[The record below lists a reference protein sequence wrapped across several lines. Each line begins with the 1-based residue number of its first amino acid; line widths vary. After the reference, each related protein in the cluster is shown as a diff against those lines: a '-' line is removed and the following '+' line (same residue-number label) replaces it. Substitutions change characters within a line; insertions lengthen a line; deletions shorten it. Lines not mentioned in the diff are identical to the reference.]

1 MKRPTQQDVATQAGV
16 SRATVSYVLN
26 GQAKGPISITE
37 ETRQKIF
44 QAAEQLGYEPDAAAQ
59 SLRLQS
65 SKTIGVLIPDTFNP
79 HYWQMVRGVEDF
91 LHSRNYDLL
100 LTSVSLN
107 PDRERAAL
115 RSLLR
120 RRVDGLILVLTYA
133 DQEDRELKTII
144 RRRSPVV
151 LLGEKHEAV
160 DAVGPDEE
168 NGTLQLMQ
176 HLIDLGH
183 RSIGLVF
190 GVATPLLGA
199 NRVTIFKKK
208 MREMKVAEVDQLVV
222 HTGPTMQDGYQ
233 AALRL
238 LDRSPRPTAILAIN
252 DLLAIGVLRACADR
266 GLRVP
271 DDISVAGFDDIDQ
284 AVYLNPALTTV
295 EMNAGEMGMT
305 AARLL
310 FKRMENPDRAHEFQL
325 IPTRLIRRASTGPA
339 PAQFGGEVEGG
350 GCLINNVA

>member
-44 QAAEQLGYEPDAAAQ
+44 QAADQLGYEPDAAAQ

-65 SKTIGVLIPDTFNP
+65 SKTIGVLIPDMFNP
-79 HYWQMVRGVEDF
+79 HYWQMVRGVEGF
-91 LHSRNYDLL
+91 LQSKNYDLL

-151 LLGEKHEAV
+151 LLGGMSDGV
-160 DAVGPDEE
+160 DTVGPDDES
-168 NGTLQLMQ
+168 GTSQLMQ
-176 HLIDLGH
+176 HLIELGH
-183 RSIGLVF
+183 RTIGFVF
-190 GVATPLLGA
+190 GVATPQLGA
-199 NRVTIFKKK
+199 HRLTTYKQ
-208 MREMKVAEVDQLVV
+208 KVSEAGVSNIDHLVV
-222 HTGPTMQDGYQ
+222 QTGPTMQDGYQ

-238 LDRSPRPTAILAIN
+238 LDSSPRPTAIVAIN

-271 DDISVAGFDDIDQ
+271 EDISVAGFDDIDQ

-295 EMNAGEMGMT
+295 QMNAGEMGLT

-310 FKRMENPDRAHEFQL
+310 FKRMEDSDREHEHHL
-325 IPTRLIRRASTGPA
+325 IPTRLIRRASTGGA
-339 PAQFGGEVEGG
+339 PG
-350 GCLINNVA
+350 